1 MPRRSKAE
9 RVDPTATV
17 TLPITP
23 RQPRLGWHGM
33 ERSELPPRA
42 AHKPEIIEWID
53 RSLAPARP
61 QPESGAAQAA
71 GQGGPAPPPNR
82 LILASDNLHALQALL
97 EERDAATGAPRYRGQ
112 VDLVYIDPPFM
123 VNSDFYAAR
132 RDTAGASRSA
142 RADGPDD
149 PGGPGADDEPPL
161 AYRDTWAGGLDE
173 FLSMLRDRLVLLRE
187 LLRDTGS
194 IYVHLD
200 RRACHYVKVLLD
212 EIFGYDCFRNE
223 ITWRRANAHN
233 DPNRFGAITD
243 AILFYV
249 RSARADV
256 RPYFRDVHVPYSAD
270 YVRSH
275 FHTIEEASGRRYRL
289 VPLDAPRHG
298 DGGNLVYEWR
308 GRWPAPT
315 RTWACRREVME
326 ELEAQGRIAYTSAGT
341 PTLRRY
347 LDESPG
353 HVAQSLWDDIP
364 PVNPMAHERL
374 GYPTQKPLALLTRV
388 LRASC
393 PPGGLVLDCFAG
405 SGTTCE
411 AAERLGCRWIGIDS
425 SRVAIATARRRL
437 VRLHGQPVQS
447 EPAAARYRTCESC
460 SAVSRL
466 IPTGRDAG
474 PLCVRPFV
482 VEACGTAR
490 SDGLG
495 VELRATVSGRT
506 VTVSLVAVTGPAP
519 ADRGSSARKKGR
531 ATARVVPAA
540 GKATRPV
547 SADLDAW
554 SIDWQYGQR
563 SDGEG
568 QPILSPG
575 WHGTRSPRGTE
586 PLAPSASFTYAAP
599 GRYTIA
605 ARVLDRHGRA
615 GEARLSVDIA

>member
-9 RVDPTATV
+9 RVDPATTV

-42 AHKPEIIEWID
+42 VHKPELVEWID
-53 RSLAPARP
+53 LSRNPSQDAC
-61 QPESGAAQAA
+61 GAEAQAA
-71 GQGGPAPPPNR
+71 GQGAPAPPPNR
-82 LILASDNLHALQALL
+82 LILAADNLHALQALL
-97 EERDAATGAPRYRGQ
+97 DERDAATGAPRYRGQ

-132 RDTAGASRSA
+132 RGASGAGRDAS
-142 RADGPDD
+142 ADGPAD
-149 PGGPGADDEPPL
+149 PISDDEPPL

-275 FHTIEEASGRRYRL
+275 FHNVEEASGRRYRL

-326 ELEAQGRIAYTSAGT
+326 DLEAQGRIAYTSAGT

-353 HVAQSLWDDIP
+353 LVAQSLWDDIP

-437 VRLHGQPVQS
+437 VRLHGQSVPS
-447 EPAAARYRTCESC
+447 EPSTVRYRTCASC
-460 SAVSRL
+460 SSVSRVV
-466 IPTGRDAG
+466 TAARDAG

-482 VEACGTAR
+482 VEACGTDR
-490 SDGLG
+490 TDGLG
-495 VELRATVSGRT
+495 VELAAAISGRT

-519 ADRGSSARKKGR
+519 ASASASCAPSAKKGR
-531 ATARVVPAA
+531 ATARAAAVA
-540 GKATRPV
+540 GKAARSLPN
-547 SADLDAW
+547 DLDAW
-554 SIDWQYGQR
+554 SIDWNYGQR
-563 SDGEG
+563 SDGAG
-568 QPILSPG
+568 RPILSPA
-575 WHGTRSPRGTE
+575 WHGTRPHRGTGS
-586 PLAPSASFTYAAP
+586 LTPSASFTYAEP

-615 GEARLSVDIA
+615 GEARLSIVIA